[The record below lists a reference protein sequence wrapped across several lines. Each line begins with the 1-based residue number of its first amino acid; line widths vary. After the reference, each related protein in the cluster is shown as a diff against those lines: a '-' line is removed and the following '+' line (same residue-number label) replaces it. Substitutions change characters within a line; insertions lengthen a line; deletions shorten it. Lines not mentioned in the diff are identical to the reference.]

1 MKKYSGMLGALI
13 VLALMLICG
22 SAFAQRAPVNVTG
35 SWTIYSTSLEDGATV
50 VKHVEIAQD
59 GNQLTGYFEGPDQSG
74 PINGE
79 VDGHHIHF
87 VTVTRTVM
95 NFRGEVIG
103 NTITGTYIL
112 HGRHAQWQAQR
123 EPQIGAPGQP
133 PVAEQMSSQRAL
145 NAQPTQPAPTE
156 QLAFASDDAS
166 SAGADVSTAPA
177 APLAADQLDALVAPI
192 ALYPDAL
199 VAQVLASAESPS
211 DVTAAHAWLTQ
222 NAGLT
227 GDALSQAV
235 AQQPWDQSAKSL
247 TQFPSVLANMATN
260 ISWTTQL
267 GQAYATQ
274 QPAVMTAVQTMR
286 ARAQTAGN
294 LQSNSQITVVQ
305 QSPSTIVIQPANPQ
319 VVYVPQYNPAVV
331 YGAAVVLPAYY
342 VPPPVPVASVG
353 LYFGDGISVAVRA
366 GGSWGWHGWGL
377 NWWGGGGGTVIYNN
391 TTYINNNNHWGPHPH
406 PPYDP
411 NYRPGHNTNY
421 GPGGHY
427 HNDGYFGPD
436 GHFHPYA
443 AGARGVPNG
452 GANGNRGLIG
462 GNGGTQQI
470 QPGQAA
476 SKDDGQ
482 PRKTDARESTDFD
495 HARAN
500 EDKRRDESLGRAGDG
515 DRPQHERKQHDGE
528 RNRARGVHSQRPHPQ
543 HAHPQRV
550 QHERDHR

>member
-1 MKKYSGMLGALI
+1 MKKYSAMPGALI
-13 VLALMLICG
+13 VLALLVICG
-22 SAFAQRAPVNVTG
+22 NAIAQHTPVNVTG
-35 SWTIYSTSLEDGATV
+35 SWTIYSTNIEDGATV

-59 GNQLTGYFEGPDQSG
+59 GNQLTGYFEGPDQAG

-123 EPQIGAPGQP
+123 EPEAGAPGQP
-133 PVAEQMSSQRAL
+133 PVAEQMSSQPAL
-145 NAQPTQPAPTE
+145 DAQPTQPAPVE
-156 QLAFASDDAS
+156 QLASASNDASDTGTDAS
-166 SAGADVSTAPA
+166 AAPTAP
-177 APLAADQLDALVAPI
+177 LTTDQIDALVAPI

-211 DVTAAHAWLTQ
+211 DVTAAQDWLTQ
-222 NAGLT
+222 NASLT
-227 GDALSQAV
+227 GDALSQSV
-235 AQQPWDQSAKSL
+235 AQQPWDQSVKSL

-274 QPAVMTAVQTMR
+274 QPEVMTAVQTMR

-342 VPPPVPVASVG
+342 MPPPVPVASVG
-353 LYFGDGISVAVRA
+353 IYFGDGVSVAVRA
-366 GGSWGWHGWGL
+366 GGGWGWHGWGL
-377 NWWGGGGGTVIYNN
+377 NWWGGGGTVIYNN
-391 TTYINNNNHWGPHPH
+391 TTYINNNNHWGPHP
-406 PPYDP
+406 YDP
-411 NYRPGHNTNY
+411 NYHPGHNTNY
-421 GPGGHY
+421 GPHGHY
-427 HNDGYFGPD
+427 HDDGYYGPN

-443 AGARGVPNG
+443 PGARGVPNG

-462 GNGGTQQI
+462 GNGGTQHL
-470 QPGQAA
+470 QPGQAPA
-476 SKDDGQ
+476 QGNAH
-482 PRKTDARESTDFD
+482 PHKTNAHGNAGFD
-495 HARAN
+495 HERAN
-500 EDKRRDESLGRAGDG
+500 EEKHRDGSPGRAGDG
-515 DRPQHERKQHDGE
+515 ERQQHEQHGGE
-528 RNRARGVHSQRPHPQ
+528 HNRARRVHSQHAHPQ
-543 HAHPQRV
+543 HAHPRHV
-550 QHERDHR
+550 QHEHEEGHEHR